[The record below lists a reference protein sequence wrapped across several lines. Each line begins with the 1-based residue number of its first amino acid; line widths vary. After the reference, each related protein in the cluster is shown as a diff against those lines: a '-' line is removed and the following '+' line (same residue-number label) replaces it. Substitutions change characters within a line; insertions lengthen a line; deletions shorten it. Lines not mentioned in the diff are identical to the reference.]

1 MVIEALI
8 VLGTIVLI
16 AIIVRSFFRRREDR
30 VQFSFKES
38 LDLTDLPIITFI
50 HENKKLNFL
59 LDTGASLSVI
69 NEDVLDKLTYD
80 CTKETSTIMAMDGIK
95 GTSYPIIE
103 ITLGYSN
110 VTYRE
115 KFQVVNLSEVVD
127 QLKQTYGVNLHGIL
141 GNRFFQRYKYV
152 LDFDKLIAYSYER
165 N

>member
-1 MVIEALI
+1 MIIEALI

-103 ITLGYSN
+103 ITLGYNN

-115 KFQVVNLSEVVD
+115 KFQVVDLSEVVD

-141 GNRFFQRYKYV
+141 GNRFFQKYKYV